1 MKKNKLLTLSVCLL
15 FISNV
20 CANAENDNGTK
31 GDNIPIVGQ
40 EKDDKNKKDLIQ
52 VPFYAYLQDGIIY
65 IGTTGEFS
73 SIDVCVTNTTTNN
86 VWNSILFF
94 TNGIATLDISDGGFG
109 NYLLEIGTEYG
120 EDFIGNFVIIQ

>member
-1 MKKNKLLTLSVCLL
+1 MKKIKLLTLSVCLL

-31 GDNIPIVGQ
+31 GDYIPIVGQ
-40 EKDDKNKKDLIQ
+40 EKEDKNQKDLIQ

-120 EDFIGNFVIIQ
+120 EEFIGNFVIIQ

>member
-1 MKKNKLLTLSVCLL
+1 MKKIKLLTLSFCLL

-20 CANAENDNGTK
+20 CANADNDNGTK
-31 GDNIPIVGQ
+31 GDYIPIVGQ
-40 EKDDKNKKDLIQ
+40 EKEDKNQKDLIQ

-120 EDFIGNFVIIQ
+120 EEFIGNFVIIQ

>member
-1 MKKNKLLTLSVCLL
+1 MKKIKLLTLSVCLL

-31 GDNIPIVGQ
+31 GDYIPIVGQ
-40 EKDDKNKKDLIQ
+40 EKEDKNMKDLIQ

-86 VWNSILFF
+86 LWNSILFF

-120 EDFIGNFVIIQ
+120 EEFIGNFVIIQ

>member
-1 MKKNKLLTLSVCLL
+1 MKKIKLLTLSVCLL

-31 GDNIPIVGQ
+31 GDYIPIVGQ
-40 EKDDKNKKDLIQ
+40 EKEDKNMKDLIQ

-120 EDFIGNFVIIQ
+120 EEFIGNFVIIQ

>member
-1 MKKNKLLTLSVCLL
+1 MAV
-15 FISNV
+15 
-20 CANAENDNGTK
+20 
-31 GDNIPIVGQ
+31 

-109 NYLLEIGTEYG
+109 NYLLEIETEYG
-120 EDFIGNFVIIQ
+120 EEFIGNFVIIQ

>member
-1 MKKNKLLTLSVCLL
+1 MKKIKLLTLSVCLL

-31 GDNIPIVGQ
+31 GDYIPIVGQ
-40 EKDDKNKKDLIQ
+40 EKDDKNQKDLIQ

-120 EDFIGNFVIIQ
+120 DEFIGNFVIIQ

>member
-1 MKKNKLLTLSVCLL
+1 MKKIKLLTLSVCLL

-31 GDNIPIVGQ
+31 GDYIPIGGQ
-40 EKDDKNKKDLIQ
+40 EKEDKNKKDLIQ

-120 EDFIGNFVIIQ
+120 EEFVGSFTLY

>member
-1 MKKNKLLTLSVCLL
+1 MNKSKLFQLLIGL
-15 FISNV
+15 FLMIGNV
-20 CANAENDNGTK
+20 NANNNDNGRDIPLDQNGENKT
-31 GDNIPIVGQ
+31 NIN
-40 EKDDKNKKDLIQ
+40 DKSLIQ

-120 EDFIGNFVIIQ
+120 DEFVGYFTLY

>member
-1 MKKNKLLTLSVCLL
+1 MNKSKLFQLLIGL
-15 FISNV
+15 FLMIGNV
-20 CANAENDNGTK
+20 NANNNDNGRDIPLDQNGENKT
-31 GDNIPIVGQ
+31 NIN
-40 EKDDKNKKDLIQ
+40 DKSLIQ
-52 VPFYAYLQDGIIY
+52 VPFYAYLQNGIIY

-120 EDFIGNFVIIQ
+120 DEFVGYFTLY